1 MVPMSFQ
8 FNTAPA
14 ARRRSRLDSTET
26 PEETV
31 EQAVASGRL
40 EGAPEPTP
48 AAKQR
53 LVAIARGDVSA
64 DDVVAEIVTRY
75 V

>member
-14 ARRRSRLDSTET
+14 ARRQSRLATAET

-31 EQAVASGRL
+31 EQAIASGRL
-40 EGAPEPTP
+40 EGVPEPTP
-48 AAKQR
+48 EAKRR
-53 LVAIARGDVSA
+53 LVAIARGERTA
-64 DDVVAEIVTRY
+64 DEVVEEITARY
-75 V
+75 A